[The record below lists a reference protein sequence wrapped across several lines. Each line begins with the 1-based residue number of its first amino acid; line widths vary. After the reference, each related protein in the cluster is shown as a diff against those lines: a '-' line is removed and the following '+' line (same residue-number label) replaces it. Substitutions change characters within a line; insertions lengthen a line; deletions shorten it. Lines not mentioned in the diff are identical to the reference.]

1 MSQTPTTKSRRH
13 RARRGQGEALRAEI
27 LAAAMDL
34 LAKTGHQE
42 AVSVRAVA
50 QLVGVTTPSIYMH
63 FKDKDELLDAVC
75 AEHFAALGRAMEQQA
90 ATESD
95 PLERLL
101 AQGRAYVRFALTRPE
116 HYRLSTMI
124 AGKPGSVDETIQDAC
139 FQQLL
144 VTVDKC
150 TKAGIFPE
158 GPGNA
163 VDVGLRLWA
172 AVHGVASLLVC
183 KPWLPWGDVDE
194 LIERNLRA
202 AVVGSAV
209 GGRPERLGELQRLGA
224 VLQPLWST
232 RSVS

>member
-1 MSQTPTTKSRRH
+1 
-13 RARRGQGEALRAEI
+13 
-27 LAAAMDL
+27 MDL

-75 AEHFAALGRAMEQQA
+75 AEHFAALGRAMEEE
-90 ATESD
+90 ATTEKG

-101 AQGRAYVRFALTRPE
+101 AQGRAYVRFALARPE

-124 AGKPGSVDETIQDAC
+124 AGKPGSVDATIQDTC
-139 FQQLL
+139 FRQLL
-144 VTVDKC
+144 ATVEKC
-150 TKAGIFPE
+150 IEAGIFPDS
-158 GPGNA
+158 PGNA

-172 AVHGVASLLVC
+172 AAHGIASLLVC

-194 LIERNLRA
+194 LVELNLRA
-202 AVVGSAV
+202 AAIGNAV
-209 GGRPERLGELQRLGA
+209 GDRPERLAELQALGA
-224 VLQPLWST
+224 VLQPLWAT
-232 RSVS
+232 RSGS

>member
-1 MSQTPTTKSRRH
+1 
-13 RARRGQGEALRAEI
+13 
-27 LAAAMDL
+27 MDL